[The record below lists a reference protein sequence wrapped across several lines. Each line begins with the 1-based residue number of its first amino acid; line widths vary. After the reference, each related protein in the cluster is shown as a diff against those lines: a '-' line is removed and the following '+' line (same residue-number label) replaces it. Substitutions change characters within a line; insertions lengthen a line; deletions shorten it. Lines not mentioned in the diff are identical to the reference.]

1 MMAKYV
7 VWIIF
12 NENSS
17 ILLGVY
23 APGGASSHP
32 PHPPLPSLPSAPIKS
47 SGFIELVR
55 EREKNADLM
64 RERKT
69 QRGERK

>member
-1 MMAKYV
+1 MWSLVFK
-7 VWIIF
+7 I

-17 ILLGVY
+17 ILPGAN

-55 EREKNADLM
+55 EREKNADFM
-64 RERKT
+64 RGRKT